1 MTLLSTSIKLG
12 EDTSLW
18 RYMSLD
24 KLIDLLAT
32 QELHFTPLASFAKSD
47 PFEGYLPAVAMD
59 ADASVFRPHVKDA
72 ESTWELVEAHRNS
85 SGHELT
91 DEERA
96 VAEERITD
104 LKGAPRLYRMAI
116 AKSIAVNCWHI
127 NKGESEAMWRL
138 YGDSGKGVAVETT
151 FGALKDSIA
160 ARDSPFRVQIYPVK
174 YLDFFDTNLKPT
186 DCVVEGHRAPLL
198 KRISYEHERE
208 VRAFIVHVPETTRA
222 GLKLA
227 EWNPVPVRIPVAA
240 NRLVKA
246 VHVSPYPGEPFASS
260 VVRICEKFGLP
271 DGIVRP
277 SRLLSGH
284 EELLDRLLL

>member
-1 MTLLSTSIKLG
+1 MTLLSTSIELG

-59 ADASVFRPHVKDA
+59 ADASIFRPHVKDA
-72 ESTWELVEAHRNS
+72 ESTWELVEAHRKR
-85 SGHELT
+85 SGHELAE
-91 DEERA
+91 EERA
-96 VAEERITD
+96 VAEERIAD
-104 LKGAPRLYRMAI
+104 LKGAPRLFRMAI

-127 NKGESEAMWRL
+127 NTGESEAMWRL

-151 FGALKDSIA
+151 FGALKESIA
-160 ARDSPFRVQIYPVK
+160 ARDSAFRVQIYPVK

-198 KRISYEHERE
+198 NRRIGGRE
-208 VRAFIVHVPETTRA
+208 DTSSPFVRLGPYHV
-222 GLKLA
+222 G
-227 EWNPVPVRIPVAA
+227 VQQ
-240 NRLVKA
+240 
-246 VHVSPYPGEPFASS
+246 
-260 VVRICEKFGLP
+260 
-271 DGIVRP
+271 
-277 SRLLSGH
+277 
-284 EELLDRLLL
+284 